1 MNRTDPIVDWSV
13 IVEHSSYAKPTLSSK
28 FKMVRKTVNKLA
40 KYRPTQDVPGINW
53 NQKGNKSKKMRMSM
67 DPKPIKSFQALSK
80 VVLTNAET
88 YYAKKIFNLKT

>member
-1 MNRTDPIVDWSV
+1 MKERDSHTREEEEQSRLGELMNRTDPIVDWSV

-53 NQKGNKSKKMRMSM
+53 NQKGNKSKNNENVNGS
-67 DPKPIKSFQALSK
+67 
-80 VVLTNAET
+80 
-88 YYAKKIFNLKT
+88 